1 MAKYCSQQLEG
12 SLCHNDEQC
21 LDNVCAGNI
30 CSKERFDNEEVCS
43 KDTDCKSGACARNAA
58 LQEAKSTCIA
68 LTSKKVLDAS
78 FMMHA
83 PVDIVLEVTVEFSQH
98 NVLTILIA
106 KEDINVEEH
115 PTAPTTALT

>member
-1 MAKYCSQQLEG
+1 
-12 SLCHNDEQC
+12 
-21 LDNVCAGNI
+21 
-30 CSKERFDNEEVCS
+30 
-43 KDTDCKSGACARNAA
+43 
-58 LQEAKSTCIA
+58 
-68 LTSKKVLDAS
+68 
-78 FMMHA
+78 MMHA